1 MAAILGT
8 LTAIAPLSIDMY
20 LPALPTMAHELHATT
35 SDAQLSLTAC
45 LLGLAI
51 GQLFAGPLSDARGR
65 KRPLLLGLALYAVVS
80 FACALAPSIW
90 MLVAVRLLQG
100 ICGAAGIVIARAVV
114 RDLYEGTALTRFYS
128 LLMLINGA
136 APVLAPV
143 IGGQLLRFTSW
154 RGVFLI
160 LAAVGV
166 LLTLMVAVFLPETL
180 ADDRR
185 TVGGLRGTLRGFG
198 ELLTDRVFVAYALS
212 QGLVMAAMFGYISG
226 SPFVL
231 QEIFGLS
238 PQWFSV
244 CFAANGVGIVV
255 ASQVT
260 GALAGK
266 LNNNRIFVTGLST
279 AAAGGVALFASL
291 LFGLGL
297 PLVLPSLFVLVSSVG
312 IVSTVGLSLALQNH
326 PRVAGSAAGLVG
338 VAQLFLGAIA
348 SPLAGLG
355 GQSSGG
361 LSMGIVIAVADV
373 GALVWYSVT
382 AVRNRRLVSPST

>member
-1 MAAILGT
+1 MNHQYMTAAPTSALGRLRMAAILGT

-212 QGLVMAAMFGYISG
+212 QGLVMA
-226 SPFVL
+226 
-231 QEIFGLS
+231 
-238 PQWFSV
+238 
-244 CFAANGVGIVV
+244 
-255 ASQVT
+255 
-260 GALAGK
+260 
-266 LNNNRIFVTGLST
+266 
-279 AAAGGVALFASL
+279 
-291 LFGLGL
+291 
-297 PLVLPSLFVLVSSVG
+297 
-312 IVSTVGLSLALQNH
+312 LSLIH
-326 PRVAGSAAGLVG
+326 
-338 VAQLFLGAIA
+338 I
-348 SPLAGLG
+348 
-355 GQSSGG
+355 
-361 LSMGIVIAVADV
+361 
-373 GALVWYSVT
+373 
-382 AVRNRRLVSPST
+382 